1 MKLATGDVYIIFG
14 ETARNDGMNIWGVF
28 TNLESAKREV
38 EHLKEIRP
46 FEEFRIEEHG
56 LWE

>member
-1 MKLATGDVYIIFG
+1 MKWARGDVYIIFG

-38 EHLKEIRP
+38 EYLKEIRP
-46 FEEFRIEEHG
+46 FEEFRIEVHG